1 MKNLVLFALVLLVGL
16 ASCKSESDS
25 DIRAQAKESLTNKT
39 VVKPGSSGMMAAQT
53 SEGNHV
59 TGAMTSIQ
67 FESKKH
73 TFEPVESGE
82 KVTATFKFTNTG
94 NEPLLISDVKTSC
107 GCTASDYP
115 KEPVAPGETG
125 EIEAVFDTSG
135 KTGSQTKNV
144 TVMTNTD
151 PSSNVLII
159 EGLVEKKTAS

>member
-1 MKNLVLFALVLLVGL
+1 MKKLALFALVLLVGL

-25 DIRAQAKESLTNKT
+25 DIRAQAKESLENKT

-67 FESKKH
+67 FESKKY
-73 TFEPVESGE
+73 TFEPVESGD

-125 EIEAVFDTSG
+125 QIEAVFDTAG